1 MSDSDSVNTIDET
14 VSTKKYGKFNLN
26 ANFKHVLPKKSIIH
40 YFGKISYGIYMYSN
54 VQCRKLT

>member
-26 ANFKHVLPKKSIIH
+26 ANFKFEH
-40 YFGKISYGIYMYSN
+40 
-54 VQCRKLT
+54 QCQYKLGDT

>member
-26 ANFKHVLPKKSIIH
+26 ANFKFGLCMSI
-40 YFGKISYGIYMYSN
+40 N
-54 VQCRKLT
+54 VSTS